1 MRCNRCGAELAAGRV
16 SGLCPLCL
24 IDMTLSEHA
33 PQDNGAFRY
42 DLIEEIGRGGMGVVY
57 RAVQHGSHRQ
67 VAVKMVLAEQTA
79 TTGMLERFRAE
90 VEAIASLDHPHILPI
105 YEMGELDGT
114 PFYSMRLVTGGTL
127 REHVSEFRGRPRA
140 AAQLIATMAR
150 ALHHA
155 HERGILHRDLKPGNV
170 LLDSVT
176 HEPFVSDFGLAKWLG
191 RKSRLTVATGALG
204 TPHYIAPEQAAGKS
218 NELTPAADIY
228 SLGGILYELLAG
240 RPPFVGD
247 TPLETLRLAAN
258 MPAPT
263 PRSFDTSIP
272 RDLEVICMKCLAKE
286 PSARYRS
293 AGALAEDLERWLN
306 GHTILARP
314 AGPVERAWRWL
325 KRNPVVATLL
335 VVLLCFLVALFRY
348 QRTQR
353 SHASEGNVPAK
364 SIAVL
369 PFVDLSQAKD
379 QEYFCDGISVE
390 LRDSLAKVGGLAVA
404 AHTSSFSFKGS
415 NLGLREIARKLGVQN
430 ILEGSLRR
438 DGNRI
443 RVTAQLVNASNG
455 LQLWSQ
461 TYEEQLDDV
470 FAVQDEITRAISG
483 ALKLRLAGTKPPQRQ
498 NMEAY
503 NLYLQGV
510 FFLNKSTEEGLRLS
524 LDFFRRSL
532 EIDPNSARAWAGIAR
547 TWNWLAD
554 AYLKPS
560 KAYPQMK
567 AAAQKALAIDPQNA
581 EAHIW
586 LGVSKRVL
594 DWDWGSF
601 RTELDRALRLDPNSA
616 MAHAYMSLNEEVQGN
631 PEAVIAHVKESIR
644 LDPLSPAISRYA
656 ALGYMYV
663 GHMDEALVES
673 RRTMQLDPNYI
684 YKRPILAEVYREKG
698 MFPEAIELFLKAQ
711 QGTGAPQPGL
721 AITYARLGRTSEARQ
736 ILEDLKRWS
745 QQRIMSPEE
754 IASVYV
760 ALGEKDEAF
769 KWLNRALDERG
780 GGVHVIPL
788 RPVFRPLHSDPRF
801 LEIVRRIG
809 LDPAKVLR
817 W

>member
-1 MRCNRCGAELAAGRV
+1 
-16 SGLCPLCL
+16 
-24 IDMTLSEHA
+24 
-33 PQDNGAFRY
+33 
-42 DLIEEIGRGGMGVVY
+42 
-57 RAVQHGSHRQ
+57 
-67 VAVKMVLAEQTA
+67 
-79 TTGMLERFRAE
+79 
-90 VEAIASLDHPHILPI
+90 
-105 YEMGELDGT
+105 
-114 PFYSMRLVTGGTL
+114 
-127 REHVSEFRGRPRA
+127 
-140 AAQLIATMAR
+140 
-150 ALHHA
+150 
-155 HERGILHRDLKPGNV
+155 
-170 LLDSVT
+170 
-176 HEPFVSDFGLAKWLG
+176 
-191 RKSRLTVATGALG
+191 
-204 TPHYIAPEQAAGKS
+204 
-218 NELTPAADIY
+218 
-228 SLGGILYELLAG
+228 
-240 RPPFVGD
+240 
-247 TPLETLRLAAN
+247 
-258 MPAPT
+258 
-263 PRSFDTSIP
+263 
-272 RDLEVICMKCLAKE
+272 
-286 PSARYRS
+286 
-293 AGALAEDLERWLN
+293 
-306 GHTILARP
+306 
-314 AGPVERAWRWL
+314 
-325 KRNPVVATLL
+325 
-335 VVLLCFLVALFRY
+335 
-348 QRTQR
+348 
-353 SHASEGNVPAK
+353 
-364 SIAVL
+364 
-369 PFVDLSQAKD
+369 
-379 QEYFCDGISVE
+379 
-390 LRDSLAKVGGLAVA
+390 
-404 AHTSSFSFKGS
+404 
-415 NLGLREIARKLGVQN
+415 
-430 ILEGSLRR
+430 
-438 DGNRI
+438 RI

-684 YKRPILAEVYREKG
+684 YKRPILAEVYR
-698 MFPEAIELFLKAQ
+698 
-711 QGTGAPQPGL
+711 
-721 AITYARLGRTSEARQ
+721 
-736 ILEDLKRWS
+736 
-745 QQRIMSPEE
+745 
-754 IASVYV
+754 
-760 ALGEKDEAF
+760 
-769 KWLNRALDERG
+769 
-780 GGVHVIPL
+780 
-788 RPVFRPLHSDPRF
+788 
-801 LEIVRRIG
+801 
-809 LDPAKVLR
+809 
-817 W
+817 